1 MPVACGNTVL
11 TGTSGSLAVT
21 PAGTSVCLL
30 DFTDFPTAD
39 PGVIQLPAGHGFLVG
54 DAVEFTVEGGATLV
68 TGLTADTTYYIVAID
83 DAIQRCSGGRHRR
96 R

>member
-11 TGTSGSLAVT
+11 SGNSGSLAVT

-54 DAVEFTVEGGATLV
+54 DTVTFSIEGGATLV
-68 TGLTADTTYYIVAID
+68 TGLTADTDYVITAISASNG
-83 DAIQRCSGGRHRR
+83 AIKYR
-96 R
+96 

>member
-11 TGTSGSLAVT
+11 SGNSGSLAVT

-30 DFTDFPTAD
+30 DYTDFPTAD

-54 DAVEFTVEGGATLV
+54 DAVEFSIEGGATLA
-68 TGLTADTTYYIVAID
+68 TGLTADTTYYITSISASNG
-83 DAIQRCSGGRHRR
+83 AQG
-96 R
+96 